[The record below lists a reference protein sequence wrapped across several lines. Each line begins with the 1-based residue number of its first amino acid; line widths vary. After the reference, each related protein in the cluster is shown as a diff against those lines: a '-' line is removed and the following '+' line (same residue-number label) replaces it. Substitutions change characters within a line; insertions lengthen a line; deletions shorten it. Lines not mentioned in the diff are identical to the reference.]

1 MRAIRSI
8 SLVGAA
14 VASLCSAANAETLRW
29 GGARDIFS
37 LDPYSYGDSY
47 TISFLNHVYEGLVR
61 YSGDLKL
68 EPALAE
74 SWEIVSDDTWRFK
87 LRAGVK
93 FHNGADLTADDVV
106 ASLTRV
112 SHPNSPLRGN
122 LPAYKSAKKIDDL
135 TVEIT
140 LVGPYPLLLNDL
152 TNIHIFDADWL
163 KDNNS
168 EQPTDVAGGV
178 EGFATFNANG
188 TGPFKVIERVPDSKT
203 TLEVNPDWWQKADHG
218 ITRIEFTPVASA
230 ATRVAA
236 LLSGEIDFTEGA
248 PVQDLGRLSAAPGVK
263 VMERADLRTV
273 LLGFQRRETLHDG
286 RPNPFNDL
294 RVRQAVAHA
303 IDLELLKARVMR
315 GKSQVTGA
323 IVAPEI
329 PGWTPELDK
338 LVPFDLEKAQALIK
352 EAGVEGTEVT
362 LVCTN
367 PGLVSEEEIC
377 NALVSM
383 LTRAGLKPSLDI
395 GPGAVSAPKRSGG
408 QADLYLIGWA
418 NEPML
423 DSYSILL
430 QVIRSKNETGG
441 VFNWGGWS
449 YPEIDTLVDQAAT
462 EMDRDKRI
470 ALQTQAL
477 EIVKSEVVMHPLHM
491 QPIAWATSARVES
504 VVQQADN
511 KVRHWLTHM
520 AK

>member
-8 SLVGAA
+8 LLAGVAAATLVTGA
-14 VASLCSAANAETLRW
+14 SAETLRW

-61 YSGDLKL
+61 YSGDLTI

-74 SWEIVSDDTWRFK
+74 SWEVISPDTWRFK
-87 LRAGVK
+87 LRQGVK
-93 FHNGADLTADDVV
+93 FHNGADLTADDVL
-106 ASLTRV
+106 ASLARV

-122 LPAYKSAKKIDDL
+122 LPAYKSSAKVDDYTL
-135 TVEIT
+135 DIT
-140 LVGPYPLLLNDL
+140 LTGPYPLLLNDL

-168 EQPTDVAGGV
+168 ELPTDVSGGV
-178 EGFATFNANG
+178 EGYATFNANG

-203 TLEVNPDWWQKADHG
+203 TLEVHPGWWDTAGHG
-218 ITRIEFTPVASA
+218 ITRIEFTPVSSA

-248 PVQDLGRLSAAPGVK
+248 PVQDIGRLTAAPGVT

-273 LLGFQRRETLHDG
+273 ILGFQRRDTLHDG
-286 RPNPFNDL
+286 RANPFNDL

-315 GKSQVTGA
+315 GKSQVAGT
-323 IVAPEI
+323 IIAPEI
-329 PGWTPELDK
+329 PGWTPELDVP
-338 LVPFDLEKAQALIK
+338 VPFDLARAQALIK
-352 EAGVEGTEVT
+352 DAGVEGTEVT

-383 LTRAGLKPSLDI
+383 LTRAGLKPVLDI

-408 QADLYLIGWA
+408 VADLYLIGWA

-449 YPEIDTLVDQAAT
+449 YPEIDALIDAAST
-462 EMDRDKRI
+462 EMDRDKRL

-477 EIVKSEVVMHPLHM
+477 QLVKDDIVMHPLHM
-491 QPIAWATSARVES
+491 QPIAWATSAKIES

-511 KVRHWLTHM
+511 KVRHWLTRM
-520 AK
+520 K